1 MNWRSMRA
9 QTTAII
15 VASFV
20 LSHLV
25 GYAFY
30 HVDRQDA
37 VELTEAVD
45 LAERA
50 AGISRLLRDL
60 PPSWRSE
67 VVTLSDSRAFRV
79 WSSNAA
85 PPVQEEVSEEESDVL
100 AFLRTQVPRIAD
112 NEMHVRL
119 LDRFSGEVDPPDFDA
134 INRVGSPLTA
144 VDLPQD
150 GPGLL
155 VSIRHGSGEW
165 VNFLGTFS
173 TPEPLSP
180 GLLMANLISAVI
192 GIALVAFWLVG
203 RVTRPLAQFAAAAEA
218 LGQDLSTSPLPITGP
233 QEVSRAAH
241 AFNRMQAR
249 LRHLIQSRT
258 EMLAAISHDLRTPLT
273 QIRLRVEAMPA
284 NGDQTRILNII
295 DDMNTSIGG
304 FLAYARATHES
315 EDRSRVDLG
324 ALVSTICDDL
334 ADDGAPVAY
343 DCEEG
348 IVVSCKRVAMK
359 RAILN
364 LIENAVKYGHSA
376 QVVVRRKGRMAE
388 VTIEDCGPGIPEAD
402 LPRLLLPFKK
412 GEVGE
417 TAERDRGGH
426 GLGLAIA
433 QAIVEDH
440 GGELSFR
447 NRQEG
452 GLRVRLTM
460 PAMADDA

>member
-30 HVDRQDA
+30 HVDRQGA
-37 VELTEAVD
+37 LELTEAVD

-60 PPSWRSE
+60 PPSWRGE
-67 VVTLSDSRAFRV
+67 VVQLSDSRAFRV
-79 WSSNAA
+79 WTSTAS
-85 PPVQEEVSEEESDVL
+85 PPVQAEMSEEESGVL
-100 AFLRTQVPRIAD
+100 AYLRTQVPRIAD
-112 NEMHVRL
+112 NEMQVRML
-119 LDRFSGEVDPPDFDA
+119 ERVSDA
-134 INRVGSPLTA
+134 ISPPEFDPTNRLGSPA
-144 VDLPQD
+144 AAIDLPQD

-155 VSIRHGSGEW
+155 VSIRHGPEEW
-165 VNFLGTFS
+165 INFLGTFS
-173 TPEPLSP
+173 TPVPLSP

-203 RVTRPLAQFAAAAEA
+203 RVTRPLARFAQAAEA
-218 LGQDLSTSPLPITGP
+218 LGQDLSSSPLPVSGP
-233 QEVSRAAH
+233 QEVSQAAR

-249 LRHLIQSRT
+249 LRQLIQSRT
-258 EMLAAISHDLRTPLT
+258 GMLAAISHDLRTPLT

-284 NGDQTRILNII
+284 SEDQTRILGTI

-304 FLAYARATHES
+304 FLAYAHASHEG
-315 EDRSRVDLG
+315 EHRSKVDLG

-334 ADDGAPVAY
+334 ADCGAPVDY
-343 DCEEG
+343 DCKTG
-348 IVVSCKRVAMK
+348 LIVRCKRVAMK

-376 QVVVRRKGRMAE
+376 QVVVARNGRLAE
-388 VTIEDCGPGIPEAD
+388 VIIEDCGPGIPEGD

-412 GEVGE
+412 GGVSGS
-417 TAERDRGGH
+417 DREGGGH

-440 GGELSFR
+440 GGELRFA
-447 NRQEG
+447 NRKNG
-452 GLRVRLTM
+452 GLRVHLTM
-460 PAMADDA
+460 PTTEDV